1 MLTSLHQIVR
11 MFQFTATYTDLY
23 QLSMAQVYFNKNQ
36 NQQAVFDYFFR
47 KLPFNGGYAIFAGL
61 EELISII
68 EDLRFTEADLK
79 YLKQHDF
86 EPEFLAY
93 LKDFRFRGTINAMS
107 EGEIVFPTAPVLQV
121 EANLIEAQIIETI
134 LLNTLNFQTLIATKA
149 SRIRNVAGDKTLL
162 DFGLRRAQGPG
173 GYYASRAAMIGGF
186 DGSSN
191 VITGRDYGFP
201 ISGTMAHAFV
211 QSYDDELTA
220 FRDFAEHRPKNC
232 VLLVDTYDTLKSGMP
247 NAITVAKEMEQRG
260 QKLLAIRLDSGD
272 LAYLAKRCR
281 KMLDD
286 ANLTYVK
293 IAASNQLDEYVIQSL
308 QNQNAPIDVYG
319 VGTNLVIGKPNG
331 ALDGVYKLSFA
342 NGKPRIKISESISK
356 VTLPH
361 KKQVYRIS
369 TEDHTLI
376 GADAIALANEN
387 SVSRMYHP
395 VEPFKN
401 LSIEGLTQTPMLQP
415 IMQEGKRLYPEKS
428 VQEVAAFSKKQ
439 LAALPE
445 EFKRFDNPHIY
456 KVGISNQLKEERDR
470 LIAAHKN

>member
-1 MLTSLHQIVR
+1 

-61 EELISII
+61 EEIISII
-68 EDLRFTEADLK
+68 EELRFSERDIT
-79 YLKQHDF
+79 YLKEHDF

-93 LKDFRFRGTINAMS
+93 LKDFRFRGTINAMQ

-173 GYYASRAAMIGGF
+173 GYYASRAAMVGGF

-220 FRDFAEHRPKNC
+220 FRDFAENRPKNC

-247 NAITVAKEMEQRG
+247 NAITVAKEMEARG

-281 KMLDD
+281 IMLDQAGLD
-286 ANLTYVK
+286 YVK

-361 KKQVYRIS
+361 KKQVYRIL
-369 TEDHTLI
+369 TEDNVLI
-376 GADAIALANEN
+376 GADAIALSQEAHI
-387 SVSRMYHP
+387 SVMHHP

-401 LSIEGLTQTPMLQP
+401 LNIDDLKQQAMLQP
-415 IMQEGKRLYPEKS
+415 VMQQGKRVYPEKT
-428 VQEVAAFSKKQ
+428 VQEIAAFSKKQ
-439 LAALPE
+439 LAALPD

-456 KVGISNQLKEERDR
+456 KVGISDQLKDERDR
-470 LIAAHKN
+470 LIAEHKN